1 MEILGKKDESTYIVE
16 IGVEE
21 IAKVFNNYSIRDTP
35 AHPLIVGKSIDLGN
49 GFNFRN
55 DIQEA
60 CRRMTETIEKFKSA
74 QDTMMAFAKMV
85 IDQEKEEGK

>member
-35 AHPLIVGKSIDLGN
+35 AHPLIVGKSIDLGK

-85 IDQEKEEGK
+85 IEQEPEGGK

>member
-35 AHPLIVGKSIDLGN
+35 AHPLKVGKIIDLGN

-55 DIQEA
+55 DIKEA
-60 CRRMTETIEKFKSA
+60 CIRMTEAMEKFKSA
-74 QDTMMAFAKMV
+74 QNTMMAFAKMV
-85 IDQEKEEGK
+85 IDQEKEE